1 MNEQSEP
8 EPIREFRE
16 MLARDEPTR
25 DVTVVYQVSGG
36 MPGEDVGPS
45 GPGGTLRLIGDG
57 HLNAPGEMTVQL
69 DPEETRQLLQQVA
82 SSLDSLVPR
91 SEARFLPDSA
101 VGSVTIGVRGREAT
115 LYFLADEG
123 QRQGQEERIAQGA
136 AEAVLPLREMVRRLR
151 GEGGRGQ

>member
-8 EPIREFRE
+8 EPVHEFRE
-16 MLARDEPTR
+16 ILARDEPTR

-36 MPGEDVGPS
+36 VPGEDIGPS
-45 GPGGTLRLIGDG
+45 GGPVGTLRLLGDG
-57 HLNAPGEMTVQL
+57 HLTAPGEMTVQL
-69 DPEETRQLLQQVA
+69 DPAETRQLLQQVA

-91 SEARFLPDSA
+91 TEARFLPDSA

-123 QRQGQEERIAQGA
+123 QQQGQEERITQGA
-136 AEAVLPLREMVRRLR
+136 AEAIRPLREMVRRLR
-151 GEGGRGQ
+151 RKGERG